1 MDSDNLNQMN
11 NSTFMTIMQELLDR
25 LADKIN
31 RGNSTDNSDTLKSI
45 QKILEDMKDSASSD
59 MQDHSEG
66 NNQTTMDSRIV
77 EAIRNTYSSGESSLL
92 SEMEQEKTLLQEIAD
107 NTEEE
112 KKDSKDAVS
121 HLKDIANKAKHTSE
135 NLHRQFSSGNIEL
148 GGFSSFTRMML
159 DTENYYRNMVSMG
172 QDFGGS
178 MITMRNVMN
187 QSGMTLRQF
196 NDAIMNGSQ
205 GLRMLGPQT
214 FSSFAHA
221 VNGSI
226 KALGDLG
233 MTGDQLNQ
241 SMSTYI
247 DGLRVSG
254 RLNSMNSQQF
264 MTSFREFAV
273 NATQL
278 AHELGISRTDAMNKL
293 NEARSAPDINIL
305 LRGLSE
311 QQRGAID
318 HISAVMNNSP
328 AMKSLMSSQLYTAR
342 VGAAPTMEVAR
353 TLAASGPEAER
364 TYRQGAEILRRIT
377 SSTNNEDRRRL
388 EEQYFRTLQNLGNNI
403 GSAQGIASH
412 YGNQYGNMAVE
423 LSGELARLNPRTIAD
438 NISNGPKNDRE
449 ISGSDKLTQAV
460 LQTNHTMQDFV
471 NHYQHLTTAL
481 IESNQKFIA
490 TTIDAYNHIVDALGK
505 KIDDLG
511 SKMVSIP
518 GAITNPLSF
527 IPRAMGDH
535 PWLTLGGILTAHLV
549 GGRVVGGIA
558 RTAINAIRPG
568 AAASGAASTAA
579 GSASSSGGIVSAIRG
594 LASRLM
600 PSAGTAST
608 GGRVASGLRAA
619 ASTTLSSGLLTTLG
633 RISGVLSVI
642 DVGSNLYS
650 DYNTLT
656 KKAPDK
662 NASILEKDK
671 YGREQWSAYGNLIG
685 TSIFGGIGAIL
696 GGAYGASVGA
706 SVGGD
711 VMSYL
716 GKSTYNTLHTSTAYE
731 NKDHTSNLLDV
742 LKAKKDNN
750 DKNNHPDNNV
760 NNPNHNS
767 SQTTQNNQPVNPANI
782 NPHPTLRD
790 SPNPGLDKIERAI
803 HSSTTEFVTKFDQ
816 MLNKMDDINR
826 TLKNNGNVV
835 H

>member
-11 NSTFMTIMQELLDR
+11 NSTFMAIMQELLDR

-31 RGNSTDNSDTLKSI
+31 RGNSTDNSDALKNI
-45 QKILEDMKDSASSD
+45 QKILEDMKNSASFD
-59 MQDHSEG
+59 TQDHSEG
-66 NNQTTMDSRIV
+66 NNQSTMDSRIV

-112 KKDSKDAVS
+112 KKDGKDVVG
-121 HLKDIANKAKHTSE
+121 HLKDIANKAKHTAE

-148 GGFSSFTRMML
+148 GGFSTFTRMMT
-159 DTENYYRNMVSMG
+159 DTESYYRNMVSMG

-196 NDAIMNGSQ
+196 NDAIMSGSQ

-221 VNGSI
+221 VNGSV

-264 MTSFREFAV
+264 MTSFREFSV

-293 NEARSAPDINIL
+293 NEARAAPDVNIL

-364 TYRQGAEILRRIT
+364 TYRQGAEILRRIS

-438 NISNGPKNDRE
+438 NITNGPKNDRE
-449 ISGSDKLTQAV
+449 ISGSDKLTQSV

-490 TTIDAYNHIVDALGK
+490 TTIDAYNHIVDVLGK
-505 KIDDLG
+505 KIDDIG
-511 SKMVSIP
+511 SSIIP
-518 GAITNPLSF
+518 ETGKITNPLSS
-527 IPRAMGDH
+527 IPRAMGEH
-535 PWLTLGGILTAHLV
+535 PWLTLGGLLAAHLV
-549 GGRVVGGIA
+549 GGRVVGGLA
-558 RTAINAIRPG
+558 RTAINTIRPG
-568 AAASGAASTAA
+568 ASATRAASTSA
-579 GSASSSGGIVSAIRG
+579 ASSSGGVVSAIRG

-600 PSAGTAST
+600 PSTVTS
-608 GGRVASGLRAA
+608 GRAASGLRAA
-619 ASTTLSSGLLTTLG
+619 ASTTLSSGLLSTLG
-633 RISGVLSVI
+633 RVTGVLSMI
-642 DVGSNLYS
+642 NVGSNLYS
-650 DYNTLT
+650 DYNAIT
-656 KKAPDK
+656 KKAPDDK
-662 NASILEKDK
+662 ASILEKDK
-671 YGREQWSAYGNLIG
+671 YGRDKWGAYGNLLG
-685 TSIFGGIGAIL
+685 TSIFGGIGAML
-696 GGAYGASVGA
+696 GGTYGASMGA
-706 SVGGD
+706 SIGGD
-711 VMSYL
+711 VMGYL
-716 GKSTYNTLHTSTAYE
+716 GKSAYNTLHTSTAYE

-742 LKAKKDNN
+742 LKSKKDNN

-767 SQTTQNNQPVNPANI
+767 NPNAQNNQPVNPANI

-803 HSSTTEFVTKFDQ
+803 HGSTTEFITKFDQ